1 MGVGAAIL
9 ARGLEKRFGRVHAVQ
24 DTSFTV
30 GCGEIFGFL
39 GPNGAGKTTTLR
51 LLLGLLARDGGRLE
65 VLGRDPQVEGAA
77 LRRRVG
83 YVTQLHSL
91 YTDLTVEENLAFFAA
106 TYGLEKPEARHR
118 VAEELARFSLEGASR
133 ELLGRQ
139 PTGVRRRVALAAALL
154 HRPELLILDEPT
166 SGMDP
171 SARRQFWTFL
181 GGLAGGSTTVIVTT
195 HHLEEVESLRSP
207 GLMLDGRV
215 CFEGTPSAMRQ
226 EFGEVVLVVQAT
238 PWAEAF
244 LALKAS
250 YGAALF
256 GQCIHVDGGRA
267 GEDDIRATLEQA
279 GCRVRQ
285 IDHRAPAME
294 DAFLRAAE
302 HFAHPVALPGPPG
315 GRGNPERSPDAR
327 DRPPD

>member
-1 MGVGAAIL
+1 MTDDVEAAVQGHREPVADAAVSACGA
-9 ARGLEKRFGRVHAVQ
+9 EKRFGRLRAVQ
-24 DTSFTV
+24 DATFTV
-30 GCGEIFGFL
+30 QRGEVFGFL
-39 GPNGAGKTTTLR
+39 GPNGAGKTTMLR
-51 LLLGLLARDGGRLE
+51 LLLGLLARDGGRLR
-65 VLGRDPQVEGAA
+65 VLGCDPQVEGGA

-106 TYGLEKPEARHR
+106 AYGLQKAEVGRR
-118 VAEELARFSLEGASR
+118 IAEEVARFRLEGVSR
-133 ELLGRQ
+133 ELVGRQ

-171 SARRQFWTFL
+171 TVRREFWTFL

-195 HHLEEVESLRSP
+195 HHLEEVESCDRL

-215 CFEGTPSAMRQ
+215 RFEGTPSALRQ
-226 EFGEVVLVVQAT
+226 QFGAPVLVVQAT

-250 YGAALF
+250 YGGALF

-267 GEDDIRATLEQA
+267 GEAEIRATLEGA
-279 GCRVRQ
+279 GCCVGQ
-285 IDHRAPAME
+285 IDHRAPAIE

-302 HFAHPVALPGPPG
+302 HFSRSG
-315 GRGNPERSPDAR
+315 G
-327 DRPPD
+327 

>member
-1 MGVGAAIL
+1 MGVGIAVSAQ
-9 ARGLEKRFGRVHAVQ
+9 GLEKRFGRVQAVQ
-24 DTSFTV
+24 QTSFTV
-30 GCGEIFGFL
+30 RRGEIFGFL

-51 LLLGLLARDGGRLE
+51 MLLGLLARDGGRLD
-65 VLGRDPQVEGAA
+65 VVGCDPAVEGAA

-106 TYGLEKPEARHR
+106 TYGLAKPEARRR
-118 VAEELARFSLEGASR
+118 VAEEVARFRLEGASR
-133 ELLGRQ
+133 ELVGRQ

-171 SARRQFWTFL
+171 TARRQFWTFL

-195 HHLEEVESLRSP
+195 HHLEEVESCDRL

-215 CFEGTPSAMRQ
+215 RFEGTPSDLRQ
-226 EFGEVVLVVQAT
+226 EFGAAVLVVQAT

-256 GQCIHVDGGRA
+256 GRCIHVDGGRA
-267 GEDDIRATLEQA
+267 GEDDIRATLARA
-279 GCRVRQ
+279 GCRVER
-285 IDHRAPAME
+285 IDLRAPAIE

-302 HFAHPVALPGPPG
+302 HF
-315 GRGNPERSPDAR
+315 RRSAE
-327 DRPPD
+327 PPDHSECSPRDPGCPPPD